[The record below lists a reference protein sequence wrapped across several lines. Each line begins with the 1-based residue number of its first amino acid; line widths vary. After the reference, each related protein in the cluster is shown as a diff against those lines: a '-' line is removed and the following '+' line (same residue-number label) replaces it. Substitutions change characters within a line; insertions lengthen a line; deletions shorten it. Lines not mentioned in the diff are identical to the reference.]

1 MGEAAQE
8 SDVFQEIKDT
18 LAASLREPP
27 HSTEAEQS
35 VLGGL
40 LQDNAAW
47 EKAASIVC
55 AGDFYTQAHG
65 AIFAT
70 IGTLIAAGRPA
81 DVITVHEELQRA
93 HRGDDFGGL
102 AYLNSLEQSV
112 PTARNLHRYAEIVR
126 EHSVRRE
133 TIGLCDE
140 ISTAAFAQE
149 EPSRLLARAVCDL
162 SRIESRAGVASGV
175 PLLPLAELRE
185 RHGLTSWLV
194 KSIVPSVS
202 IGALF
207 GASQTFKSFAALDLG
222 LHVAHGLR
230 WMGRRTAQG
239 SVIYVAAEGGAGLW
253 RRVDAWHRCRSLSWD
268 KLPFFVVPEAVDLS
282 VDAQRIVMAAKRVG
296 VTPALIVV
304 DTLSQTYAGD
314 ENSANEM
321 AAYLRHLGQQFRD
334 LWSCAVL
341 LVHHAG
347 HSATERPRGS
357 SALGANVD
365 FLLGMHRDER
375 EMLATMSCQKTK
387 DAEPFADA
395 SFQLK
400 RVELGTDSDGDAVSS
415 LVAWHLA
422 SDEEIAEAAQAEQAA
437 GRSGR
442 FSGLLSLVEN
452 GMAEKVLRKAFYDL
466 LGDAPTDT
474 KKKAFYRARDRAIE
488 LRQIEVAEGFV
499 IDLRG
504 KR

>member
-1 MGEAAQE
+1 MNSVADDQDALRRDIAQAL
-8 SDVFQEIKDT
+8 SG
-18 LAASLREPP
+18 REPP
-27 HSTEAEQS
+27 HSAEAEQS
-35 VLGGL
+35 VLGAV
-40 LQDNAAW
+40 LQDNTAW
-47 EKAASIVC
+47 ERAAAIVSKA
-55 AGDFYTQAHG
+55 DFYLEAHR
-65 AIFAT
+65 AIFAA
-70 IGTLIAAGRPA
+70 IGDLIGAGKPA
-81 DVITVHEELQRA
+81 DVITVHDELKRTS
-93 HRGDDFGGL
+93 RRDDYGGL
-102 AYLNSLEQSV
+102 SYLNSLDQSV
-112 PTARNLHRYAEIVR
+112 PSAANVHRYAELVR
-126 EHSVRRE
+126 EHAVRRQA
-133 TIGLCDE
+133 IALCDQ
-140 ISTAAFAQE
+140 ISTAAFAKDD
-149 EPSRLLARAVCDL
+149 PARLLARAVCDFGQ
-162 SRIESRAGVASGV
+162 IEARAGVASGV
-175 PLLPLAELRE
+175 PLLPLAALRD

-194 KSIVPSVS
+194 KGIVPSVS

-239 SVIYVAAEGGAGLW
+239 SIIYIAAEGGAGLW

-365 FLLGMHRDER
+365 FMLGMHRDER
-375 EMLATMSCQKTK
+375 EMLATVSCQKTK
-387 DAEPFADA
+387 DAEPFGDA
-395 SFQLK
+395 TFQLK
-400 RVELGTDSDGDAVSS
+400 RIELGTDPDGDMVSS

-422 SDEEIAEAAQAEQAA
+422 SDEEIAEAARAEQAA

-442 FSGLLSLVEN
+442 YSGLLGLVEN
-452 GMAEKVLRKAFYDL
+452 GMTEKALRKAFYDT

-488 LRQIEVAEGFV
+488 LHQIEVAEGFV